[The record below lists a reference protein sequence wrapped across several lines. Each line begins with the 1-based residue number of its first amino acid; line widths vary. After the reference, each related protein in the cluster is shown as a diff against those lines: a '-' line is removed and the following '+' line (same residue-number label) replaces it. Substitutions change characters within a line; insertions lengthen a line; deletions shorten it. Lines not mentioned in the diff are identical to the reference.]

1 MTRQSDFRAGLL
13 DPSAA
18 VPDGLEGVDGT
29 AAGKLYDVYRNN
41 VTHSLIA
48 ALQTAFPLVRKILG
62 GQSFDSLAP
71 LYVRAH
77 PPTSPLMMHYG
88 SMFPDFIKQLP
99 QLDKFGYLPD
109 CARLDLA
116 MRASYHAADAPAFDL
131 GAFQQL
137 PQDAMMAQTFKI
149 APATRILTS
158 SWPLFDIWRFNMVKD
173 APKPAMQPQDVMIT
187 RPDFDPEPKL
197 LPPGAADW
205 LGHLDRGKTLSEATD
220 ETSAATPEFDLAAAL
235 TIAFTSSA
243 FCANEGPA
251 DATTS

>member
-1 MTRQSDFRAGLL
+1 MTDQNDFRAGLL
-13 DPSAA
+13 DPLAC
-18 VPDGLEGVDGT
+18 VPDGLEGPDGS
-29 AAGKLYDVYRNN
+29 AAGKRYDVYRNN

-88 SMFPDFIKQLP
+88 NAFPAFLKQLP

-137 PQDAMMAQTFKI
+137 PQDAMMAQTLTR
-149 APATRILTS
+149 APSTRILTS

-173 APKPAMQPQDVMIT
+173 APKPQMQPQDVIIT
-187 RPDFDPEPKL
+187 RVEFDPEPRL

-205 LGHLDRGKTLSEATD
+205 LQHLDQGKTLVQAHDATVVQ
-220 ETSAATPEFDLAAAL
+220 TPEFDLGAAL
-235 TIAFTSSA
+235 TIAFASNA
-243 FCANEGPA
+243 FCANEGAA
-251 DATTS
+251 DATNS

>member
-1 MTRQSDFRAGLL
+1 MTDQNDFRAGLL
-13 DPSAA
+13 DPSAC
-18 VPDGLEGVDGT
+18 VPDGLEGPDGT
-29 AAGKLYDVYRNN
+29 AAGKRYDVYRNN

-109 CARLDLA
+109 CARLDLT

-137 PQDAMMAQTFKI
+137 PQDAMMAQTFTI

-173 APKPAMQPQDVMIT
+173 APKPAMQPQDVIIT
-187 RPDFDPEPKL
+187 RPDFDPEPRL

-205 LGHLDRGKTLSEATD
+205 LGHLDQGKTLSEATD
-220 ETSAATPEFDLAAAL
+220 ATSAATPEFDLAAAL

>member
-1 MTRQSDFRAGLL
+1 
-13 DPSAA
+13 
-18 VPDGLEGVDGT
+18 
-29 AAGKLYDVYRNN
+29 
-41 VTHSLIA
+41 THSLIA
-48 ALQTAFPLVRKILG
+48 ALQTAFPLVRKVLG

-88 SMFPDFIKQLP
+88 NAFPAFLKQLP

-137 PQDAMMAQTFKI
+137 PQDAMMTQTLTR

-173 APKPAMQPQDVMIT
+173 APKPQMQPQDVIIT
-187 RPDFDPEPKL
+187 RVEFDPEPRL

-205 LGHLDRGKTLSEATD
+205 LQHLDQGKTLVEAHDATV
-220 ETSAATPEFDLAAAL
+220 AAIPEFDLGAAL
-235 TIAFTSSA
+235 TVAFSSNA
-243 FCANEGPA
+243 FCANEGAA
-251 DATTS
+251 DATNS